1 MDRKLMIRNKRGIDE
16 AVGSTGIEKCFY
28 RNFRITKIKDEG
40 I

>member
-1 MDRKLMIRNKRGIDE
+1 MIRDKRGIDE
-16 AVGSTGIEKCFY
+16 AMHSTRIKKCFY